1 MLDHLKENG
10 VEFSHMTPALRDPH
24 LVRGHEIQAWL
35 MEHPEVTKYAI
46 LDDDTEMLE
55 HQLPNF
61 FQAMT
66 ETGITQE
73 LADRI
78 VAHLTDGLTKD
89 SA

>member
-1 MLDHLKENG
+1 MK
-10 VEFSHMTPALRDPH
+10 S
-24 LVRGHEIQAWL
+24 QAWL
-35 MEHPEVTKYAI
+35 MEHPEVTKYVI

-55 HQLPNF
+55 HQLPDC

-66 ETGITQE
+66 ETGITLG

-78 VAHLTDGLTKD
+78 VAHLTDGSGVTVTKD